1 MSNQTKKYTPQF
13 KAKVV
18 LEIIRGEK
26 TQTEASRSYGIHRS
40 VLTRWQHEFLERAAE
55 LFGDDTQ
62 GQAEAARLAEL
73 EQMVGKLTM
82 QLEIAKKASSILPT
96 KKNGRLSQS

>member
-1 MSNQTKKYTPQF
+1 MPNQTKKYTPQF

-18 LEIIRGEK
+18 LEIIRREK
-26 TQTEASRSYGIHRS
+26 TQTEASHSYGIHRS
-40 VLTRWQHEFLERAAE
+40 VLTHWQHEFLERAAE

-62 GQAEAARLAEL
+62 RQAQAARLAEL

-82 QLEIAKKASSILPT
+82 QLEIAKKAASILPM
-96 KKNGRLSQS
+96 KKIGGL